1 MVEKKKLGG
10 LTGVALLITGM
21 VLGGLFISNWD
32 ASIVEPDE
40 YRSITPVVAADQRS
54 LQEFSETFATIA
66 EQVKPSV
73 VLITSRRMV
82 RQAQQ
87 RFWSPFEEFF
97 GRPPRDAQPRP
108 SQGLGSGVIVSEDG
122 YILTNN
128 HVVEDAEK
136 LTVQLSDER
145 EVEAEIVGLDP
156 RTDLAVIKID
166 FDDLPVLPFGDS
178 DKLRVG
184 EWVMA
189 VGNPFGLNH
198 TVTAGIVSAKG
209 RGRVLEPSSYQNF
222 IQTDAAIN
230 PGNSGGALVDLEG
243 NLMGINTAI
252 STRTGGYQGVGFAVP
267 ANMAR
272 DIMTRLVEDGRV
284 SRGYL
289 GVEIAD
295 LDEIVAES
303 MGLDSKAGALI
314 SNIVDDGP
322 AIDSDLQV
330 EDVIVAVDGEDVED
344 VDDLRKRIAN
354 IAPGTEVELGVIR
367 DGAPRTVTIE
377 LGELPDG
384 DPTRTESREETR
396 ERNPATNL
404 GIDVMDVVR
413 EWTRYYEPGSGVVIT
428 VVRSG
433 SVAEEKGLRRGD
445 LIREVNGDPVS
456 GVQEFLGIVRQF
468 EAGQAIRF
476 RIQRGNAQFL
486 VGLRIPVE
494 QEE

>member
-1 MVEKKKLGG
+1 ML
-10 LTGVALLITGM
+10 
-21 VLGGLFISNWD
+21 
-32 ASIVEPDE
+32 
-40 YRSITPVVAADQRS
+40 
-54 LQEFSETFATIA
+54 
-66 EQVKPSV
+66 
-73 VLITSRRMV
+73 
-82 RQAQQ
+82 AQ
-87 RFWSPFEEFF
+87 
-97 GRPPRDAQPRP
+97 
-108 SQGLGSGVIVSEDG
+108 
-122 YILTNN
+122 
-128 HVVEDAEK
+128 
-136 LTVQLSDER
+136 
-145 EVEAEIVGLDP
+145 
-156 RTDLAVIKID
+156 
-166 FDDLPVLPFGDS
+166 DS
-178 DKLRVG
+178 Y
-184 EWVMA
+184 E
-189 VGNPFGLNH
+189 
-198 TVTAGIVSAKG
+198 
-209 RGRVLEPSSYQNF
+209 NF

-272 DIMTRLVEDGRV
+272 DIMTRLVRDGRV
-284 SRGYL
+284 TRGYL
-289 GVEIAD
+289 GVQIGN
-295 LDEIVAES
+295 LDVDVAAS
-303 MGLDSKAGALI
+303 MGLEGTDGAVI
-314 SNIVDDGP
+314 NSITDDGP
-322 AIDSDLQV
+322 AKDSDLQV
-330 EDVIVAVDGEDVED
+330 EDVIIALNGADVVDT
-344 VDDLRKRIAN
+344 DDLRKRIAG

-476 RIQRGNAQFL
+476 RIQRNNLQFL

>member
-1 MVEKKKLGG
+1 MTEKRKIGG
-10 LTGVALLITGM
+10 FAGAALLITGM

-32 ASIVEPDE
+32 ASIVEPDKN
-40 YRSITPVVAADQRS
+40 RSITPVVAADQRS
-54 LQEFSETFATIA
+54 MQEFSETFATIA
-66 EQVKPSV
+66 ERVKPSV
-73 VLITSRRMV
+73 VLITSKRAV
-82 RQAQQ
+82 TQTQQ
-87 RFWSPFEEFF
+87 RFRNPFEEFF
-97 GRPPRDAQPRP
+97 GGGPPGNQRPRP
-108 SQGLGSGVIVSEDG
+108 FQGLGSGVIVSKDG
-122 YILTNN
+122 YIVTNN
-128 HVVEDAEK
+128 HVVENAEK

-145 EVEAEIVGLDP
+145 ETEAEIIGLDP
-156 RTDLAVIKID
+156 RTDLAVIKVD
-166 FDDLPVLPFGDS
+166 FDNLPVLAFGDS

-184 EWVMA
+184 EWVLA

-209 RGRVLEPSSYQNF
+209 RGRVLEPNSYENF

-289 GVEIAD
+289 GVLIEN
-295 LDEIVAES
+295 LDTDVAES
-303 MGLDSKAGALI
+303 LGLDSKAGALI

-330 EDVIVAVDGEDVED
+330 EDVIVAVNGEDVDD
-344 VDDLRKRIAN
+344 VDDLRKRIAD
-354 IAPGTEVELGVIR
+354 IAPGTEIALEVVREGS
-367 DGAPRTVTIE
+367 PVTIALE

-384 DPTRTESREETR
+384 DPTRVASTSEPRRS
-396 ERNPATNL
+396 PATNL
-404 GIDVMDVVR
+404 GIDVMDVTR
-413 EWTRYYEPGSGVVIT
+413 EWSRFYEAGSGVVI
-428 VVRSG
+428 VQVRAG
-433 SVAEEKGLRRGD
+433 SVAEDKRLQRGD
-445 LIREVNGDPVS
+445 LIREVNGEPVS
-456 GVQEFLGIVRQF
+456 SVQEFLGIVREF
-468 EAGQAIRF
+468 EPGQAIRF

-486 VGLRIPVE
+486 IGLRIP
-494 QEE
+494 EE

>member
-1 MVEKKKLGG
+1 MSEKRRIGG
-10 LTGVALLITGM
+10 LAGAALLVTGM

-32 ASIVEPDE
+32 ASVGEPEE

-54 LQEFSETFATIA
+54 LQDFSETFATIA
-66 EQVKPSV
+66 ERVKPSV
-73 VLITSRRMV
+73 VLIKSKRV
-82 RQAQQ
+82 ARQAQAQ
-87 RFWSPFEEFF
+87 RFWSPFEDFF
-97 GRPPRDAQPRP
+97 GGGPPRNNRPRP
-108 SQGLGSGVIVSEDG
+108 FVGQGSGVIVSEDG

-128 HVVEDAEK
+128 HVVENAEK
-136 LTVQLSDER
+136 LTVQLIDER

-166 FDDLPVLPFGDS
+166 IDDLSVLPFGDS

-189 VGNPFGLNH
+189 VGNPLGRNH

-209 RGRVLEPSSYQNF
+209 RRQVLPQNEATYENF

-230 PGNSGGALVDLEG
+230 PGNSGGALVDLDG

-252 STRTGGYQGVGFAVP
+252 ATRTGGYQGIGFAVP

-272 DIMTRLVEDGRV
+272 DIMTRLVEDGRI

-289 GVEIAD
+289 GVQIEN

-303 MGLDSKAGALI
+303 MGLEGTDGAVI
-314 SNIVDDGP
+314 NRITEDGP
-322 AIDSDLQV
+322 AKDADLRV
-330 EDVIVAVDGEDVED
+330 EDVIVGVNGADVENT
-344 VDDLRKRIAN
+344 DDLRKRIAS
-354 IAPGTEVELGVIR
+354 IAPGTEVELEVIR
-367 DGAPRTVTIE
+367 EGEPVMVAIE

-384 DPTRTESREETR
+384 DPSRGAAREEQPKS
-396 ERNPATNL
+396 PASNI
-404 GIDVMDVVR
+404 GIDVMDISR
-413 EWTRYYEPGSGVVIT
+413 EWSRFYESGSGVVISQ
-428 VVRSG
+428 VRSG
-433 SVAEEKGLRRGD
+433 SVAEDKGLQRGD
-445 LIREVNGDPVS
+445 LIREVNGESVS
-456 GVQEFLGIVRQF
+456 GVKEFTAIIRQF

-486 VGLRIPVE
+486 VGLRVPAE
-494 QEE
+494 